1 MSKLN
6 QLLNIEVGTFKR
18 QGNQLILELNH
29 NQFRYDQLSELN
41 ELKQT
46 DSKFLQLVNVVE
58 QGQKVVLTYTL
69 PDKVRSLKELP
80 QENKAIRAAIAKE
93 IMAQKVVADS
103 QYHIAL
109 NPANLWYYPM
119 QHVWY
124 AYRANELMPYDDKHS
139 NLAKYKALILFCL
152 TGTPYERLLSNPQEA
167 LTKHPDDYLQQ
178 VAKAASLN
186 ELTEVVNGIEDFVSY
201 HEWQE
206 VETAQQKTKQ
216 RLWLSVAGVAIVA
229 VLAVGLVHK
238 SDERKYQSLANQNQA
253 QVTRLKYNNQIQ
265 TALNNHQWS
274 KAKKAMQKAGYS
286 KNSQVQTFL
295 KHKQYQQALN
305 VDPSQLNKVVNAA
318 YANKDSGNKDSG
330 QVAKWELPTK
340 ATSKQKD
347 QLALEKAIVNYDTNT
362 LNNQLSFTTNGDV
375 LLRMGQAFLAHN
387 DTQDAQTVQT
397 KLAGVNSPKAKYL
410 KALLSLNSAKN
421 GVNDAQKKLD
431 DANKIDGSK
440 DKDKDKKVDSA
451 KSDLKN
457 AQSDQ
462 SAAQKQVDQAK
473 HKVGD

>member
-1 MSKLN
+1 MSKAN

-18 QGNQLILELNH
+18 QGNKLILELNH

-41 ELKQT
+41 ELKQA
-46 DSKFLQLVNVVE
+46 DPNFLQLVNLVE
-58 QGQKVVLTYTL
+58 QDQKVVLTYTL
-69 PDKVRSLKELP
+69 PDKVKSLKELP
-80 QENKAIRAAIAKE
+80 HENKAIRSAIAKE
-93 IMAQKVVADS
+93 IMRQDVVTDS

-152 TGTPYERLLSNPQEA
+152 TGTPYERLLSNPKEA
-167 LTKHPDDYLQQ
+167 LAKHHDEYLQQ
-178 VAKAASLN
+178 AAKATSLA
-186 ELTEVVNGIEDFVSY
+186 ELKEVVNGVEDFVSY
-201 HEWQE
+201 HEWQV
-206 VETAQQKTKQ
+206 VEHDRQKNKQ
-216 RLWLSVAGVAIVA
+216 RFWLSVAGIAIVA
-229 VLAVGLVHK
+229 VVAIGLVHK
-238 SDERKYQSLANQNQA
+238 NDERKYQTLANQNQA
-253 QVTRLKYNNQIQ
+253 QVTRLKYSEKIQ
-265 TALNNHQWS
+265 TALNDQKWS
-274 KAKKAMQKAGYS
+274 EAQKAMQKAGYS
-286 KNSQVQTFL
+286 SSKQAQTFL
-295 KHKQYQQALN
+295 KHKQYQQALK
-305 VDPSQLNKVVNAA
+305 VDPSQLNKVVNTA
-318 YANKDSGNKDSG
+318 YANKDSS
-330 QVAKWELPTK
+330 QVADWQLPTK

-347 QLALEKAIVNYDTNT
+347 QLKLEKAIVNYDTNT
-362 LNNQLSFTTNGDV
+362 LNNQLSFTTNADV

-421 GVNDAQKKLD
+421 EVSDAQKKLD
-431 DANKIDGSK
+431 DANKIDGGK

-473 HKVGD
+473 QKVGD

>member
-18 QGNQLILELNH
+18 QGNKLILELNH

-41 ELKQT
+41 ELKQA
-46 DSKFLQLVNVVE
+46 DAKFLQLVNVVE
-58 QGQKVVLTYTL
+58 QDQKVVLTYTL

-93 IMAQKVVADS
+93 IMAQNVVNDS

-167 LTKHPDDYLQQ
+167 LAKHPDDYLQQ

-253 QVTRLKYNNQIQ
+253 QKEPEHDLKKLSAQE
-265 TALNNHQWS
+265 LNKSYQGL
-274 KAKKAMQKAGYS
+274 QQ
-286 KNSQVQTFL
+286 QVQQATNPQQKSEL
-295 KHKQYQQALN
+295 QNKLNDVHHEISNRTQKQ
-305 VDPSQLNKVVNAA
+305 
-318 YANKDSGNKDSG
+318 
-330 QVAKWELPTK
+330 
-340 ATSKQKD
+340 
-347 QLALEKAIVNYDTNT
+347 
-362 LNNQLSFTTNGDV
+362 
-375 LLRMGQAFLAHN
+375 
-387 DTQDAQTVQT
+387 
-397 KLAGVNSPKAKYL
+397 L
-410 KALLSLNSAKN
+410 KAFAEENPPIK
-421 GVNDAQKKLD
+421 QP
-431 DANKIDGSK
+431 
-440 DKDKDKKVDSA
+440 
-451 KSDLKN
+451 KSEL
-457 AQSDQ
+457 DQ
-462 SAAQKQVDQAK
+462 SLKR
-473 HKVGD
+473 

>member
-1 MSKLN
+1 M
-6 QLLNIEVGTFKR
+6 
-18 QGNQLILELNH
+18 
-29 NQFRYDQLSELN
+29 
-41 ELKQT
+41 
-46 DSKFLQLVNVVE
+46 
-58 QGQKVVLTYTL
+58 
-69 PDKVRSLKELP
+69 
-80 QENKAIRAAIAKE
+80 
-93 IMAQKVVADS
+93 
-103 QYHIAL
+103 
-109 NPANLWYYPM
+109 
-119 QHVWY
+119 
-124 AYRANELMPYDDKHS
+124 
-139 NLAKYKALILFCL
+139 
-152 TGTPYERLLSNPQEA
+152 
-167 LTKHPDDYLQQ
+167 
-178 VAKAASLN
+178 
-186 ELTEVVNGIEDFVSY
+186 SY

-206 VETAQQKTKQ
+206 VETTQQKTKQ
-216 RLWLSVAGVAIVA
+216 RLWLSMAGVAIVA

-305 VDPSQLNKVVNAA
+305 VDPSQLNKVVNTA
-318 YANKDSGNKDSG
+318 YAKKDSG
-330 QVAKWELPTK
+330 QVADWQLPTK

-347 QLALEKAIVNYDTNT
+347 QLKLEKAIVNYNTNT
-362 LNNQLSFTTNGDV
+362 LNNQLSFTTNADV

-410 KALLSLNSAKN
+410 KALLSLNSAKKE
-421 GVNDAQKKLD
+421 VSDAQKKLD
-431 DANKIDGSK
+431 DANKIDDSK

-451 KSDLKN
+451 KSDLTN
-457 AQSDQ
+457 AQNDQ
-462 SAAQKQVDQAK
+462 QAAQKKVDQAK

>member
-1 MSKLN
+1 MSKAN

-18 QGNQLILELNH
+18 QGNKLILELNH

-41 ELKQT
+41 ELKQA
-46 DSKFLQLVNVVE
+46 DSNFLQLVNVVE
-58 QGQKVVLTYTL
+58 RDQKVVLTYTL
-69 PDKVRSLKELP
+69 PDKVKSLKALP
-80 QENKAIRAAIAKE
+80 HENKAIRSAIAKE
-93 IMAQKVVADS
+93 IMSQDVVTDS

-124 AYRANELMPYDDKHS
+124 AYCANELMPYDDKHS

-152 TGTPYERLLSNPQEA
+152 TGTPYERLLSNPKEA
-167 LTKHPDDYLQQ
+167 LAKHPDEYLQQ
-178 VAKAASLN
+178 VAKATSLN
-186 ELTEVVNGIEDFVSY
+186 ELTEVVNGVEDFVSY
-201 HEWQE
+201 HEWQA
-206 VETAQQKTKQ
+206 VEQNQQKNKQ
-216 RLWLSVAGVAIVA
+216 RFWLSVAGIVIVA
-229 VLAVGLVHK
+229 VVTIGLVHK

-253 QVTRLKYNNQIQ
+253 QVTRLRYSGKIQ
-265 TALNNHQWS
+265 TALNDQKWS
-274 KAKKAMQKAGYS
+274 DAQKAMQKAGYS
-286 KNSQVQTFL
+286 SSKQAQTFL
-295 KHKQYQQALN
+295 KHKQYQQALK

-318 YANKDSGNKDSG
+318 YANQDSS
-330 QVAKWELPTK
+330 QVADWQLPTK

-347 QLALEKAIVNYDTNT
+347 QLKLEKAIVNYDINT
-362 LNNQLSFTTNGDV
+362 LNNQLSFTTNADV

-421 GVNDAQKKLD
+421 EVSDAQKKLD
-431 DANKIDGSK
+431 NANKIDGSK

-473 HKVGD
+473 QKVGD

>member
-1 MSKLN
+1 MSKAN

-18 QGNQLILELNH
+18 QGNKLILELNH

-41 ELKQT
+41 ELKQA
-46 DSKFLQLVNVVE
+46 DPNFLQLVNLVE
-58 QGQKVVLTYTL
+58 QDQKVVLTYTL
-69 PDKVRSLKELP
+69 PDKVKSLKELP
-80 QENKAIRAAIAKE
+80 HENKAIRSAIAKE
-93 IMAQKVVADS
+93 IMSQDVVTDS

-152 TGTPYERLLSNPQEA
+152 TGTPYERLLSNPKEA
-167 LTKHPDDYLQQ
+167 LAKHPDEYLQQ
-178 VAKAASLN
+178 VAKATSLN
-186 ELTEVVNGIEDFVSY
+186 ELTEVVNGVEDFVSY
-201 HEWQE
+201 HEWQA
-206 VETAQQKTKQ
+206 VEQNQQKNKQ
-216 RLWLSVAGVAIVA
+216 RFWLSVAGIAIVA
-229 VLAVGLVHK
+229 VVAIGLVHK
-238 SDERKYQSLANQNQA
+238 NDERKYQSLANQNQA
-253 QVTRLKYNNQIQ
+253 QVTRLKYSGKIQ
-265 TALNNHQWS
+265 TALNDQKWS
-274 KAKKAMQKAGYS
+274 EAQKAMKKAGYS
-286 KNSQVQTFL
+286 SSKQAQTFL

-305 VDPSQLNKVVNAA
+305 NDPNQLSKVVNAA
-318 YANKDSGNKDSG
+318 YANKDSE
-330 QVAKWELPTK
+330 QVAKWELPSS

-347 QLALEKAIVNYDTNT
+347 QLSLEKAIVNYDTNT
-362 LNNQLSFTTNGDV
+362 LNNQLSFTTNADV

-397 KLAGVNSPKAKYL
+397 KLAGINSPKAKYL

-421 GVNDAQKKLD
+421 EVSDAQKKLD
-431 DANKIDGSK
+431 DANKIDGGK

-473 HKVGD
+473 QKVGD

>member
-18 QGNQLILELNH
+18 QGNKLILELNH

-41 ELKQT
+41 ELKQA
-46 DSKFLQLVNVVE
+46 DAKFLQLVNVVE
-58 QGQKVVLTYTL
+58 QDQKVVLTYTL
-69 PDKVRSLKELP
+69 PDKVRSLKDLP
-80 QENKAIRAAIAKE
+80 HENKAIRSAIAKE
-93 IMAQKVVADS
+93 IMAQHVVNDS

-152 TGTPYERLLSNPQEA
+152 TGTPYERLLSNPKEA
-167 LTKHPDDYLQQ
+167 LAKHPDEYLQQ
-178 VAKAASLN
+178 VAKAASLA
-186 ELTEVVNGIEDFVSY
+186 ELKEVVNGIEDFVSY
-201 HEWQE
+201 HEWQI
-206 VETAQQKTKQ
+206 VEQNQQKNKQ
-216 RLWLSVAGVAIVA
+216 RFWLSVAGIAIVA
-229 VLAVGLVHK
+229 VVAVGLVHK

-253 QVTRLKYNNQIQ
+253 QVTQLKYSGQIQ
-265 TALNNHQWS
+265 AALTNQNWS
-274 KAKKAMQKAGYS
+274 KAAKVMKRAGYS
-286 KNSQVQTFL
+286 STKQARTFL
-295 KHKQYQQALN
+295 QHKQYQQALN
-305 VDPSQLNKVVNAA
+305 AEPSQLNQVVNTA
-318 YANKDSGNKDSG
+318 YANHVSS
-330 QVAKWELPTK
+330 QVANWQLPTK

-347 QLALEKAIVNYDTNT
+347 QLKLEKAIVNYDTNT
-362 LNNQLSFTTNGDV
+362 LNNQLSFTTNADV
-375 LLRMGQAFLAHN
+375 LLRMGQAFLDHN

-397 KLAGVNSPKAKYL
+397 KLTGVNSPKAKYL

-421 GVNDAQKKLD
+421 EVSDAQKKLD
-431 DANKIDGSK
+431 DANKIDGDQ

-462 SAAQKQVDQAK
+462 SAAQRKVDQAK

>member
-1 MSKLN
+1 MSKAN

-18 QGNQLILELNH
+18 QGNKLILELNH

-41 ELKQT
+41 ELKQA
-46 DSKFLQLVNVVE
+46 DSNFLQLVNVVE
-58 QGQKVVLTYTL
+58 QDQKVVLTYTL

-80 QENKAIRAAIAKE
+80 HENKAIRSAIAKE
-93 IMAQKVVADS
+93 IMRQDVVTDS

-152 TGTPYERLLSNPQEA
+152 TGTPYERLLSNPKEA
-167 LTKHPDDYLQQ
+167 LAKHPDEYLQQ
-178 VAKAASLN
+178 VAKATSLN
-186 ELTEVVNGIEDFVSY
+186 ELKEVVNGVEDFVSY
-201 HEWQE
+201 HEWQA
-206 VETAQQKTKQ
+206 VEQNQQKNKQ
-216 RLWLSVAGVAIVA
+216 RLWLSVAGIAIVA
-229 VLAVGLVHK
+229 VVAIGLVHK
-238 SDERKYQSLANQNQA
+238 NDERKYQSLANQNQA
-253 QVTRLKYNNQIQ
+253 QVTQLKYSGKIQ
-265 TALNNHQWS
+265 TALNDKKWS
-274 KAKKAMQKAGYS
+274 EAQKAMKKAGYS
-286 KNSQVQTFL
+286 SSKQAQTFL

-305 VDPSQLNKVVNAA
+305 NDPNQLSKVVNTA
-318 YANKDSGNKDSG
+318 YANKDSE
-330 QVAKWELPTK
+330 QVAKWELPSS
-340 ATSKQKD
+340 ATGKQKD
-347 QLALEKAIVNYDTNT
+347 QLSLEKAIVNYDTNT
-362 LNNQLSFTTNGDV
+362 LNNQLSFATNGDV
-375 LLRMGQAFLAHN
+375 LLRIGQAFVAHN
-387 DTQDAQTVQT
+387 DTQDAQTAQT

-421 GVNDAQKKLD
+421 EVSDAQKKLD

-473 HKVGD
+473 QKVGD

>member
-1 MSKLN
+1 MSKSN

-18 QGNQLILELNH
+18 QGNKLILELNH

-41 ELKQT
+41 ELKQA
-46 DSKFLQLVNVVE
+46 DANFLQLVNVVE
-58 QGQKVVLTYTL
+58 QDQKVVLTYTL

-80 QENKAIRAAIAKE
+80 HENKAIRAAIAKE

-152 TGTPYERLLSNPQEA
+152 TGTPYERLLSNPNEA
-167 LTKHPDDYLQQ
+167 LAKHPDDYLQQ
-178 VAKAASLN
+178 VAKATSLN
-186 ELTEVVNGIEDFVSY
+186 ELTEVVNSIEDFVSY

-253 QVTRLKYNNQIQ
+253 QVTRLKYSGQIQ
-265 TALNNHQWS
+265 TALNDHKWS
-274 KAKKAMQKAGYS
+274 EAQKDMQRAGYPAT
-286 KNSQVQTFL
+286 KQVNVFL
-295 KHKQYQQALN
+295 KHGQYQQALK
-305 VDPSQLNKVVNAA
+305 VDPSQLNKVVNTA
-318 YANKDSGNKDSG
+318 YANKDSG
-330 QVAKWELPTK
+330 QVAKWELPT
-340 ATSKQKD
+340 
-347 QLALEKAIVNYDTNT
+347 
-362 LNNQLSFTTNGDV
+362 G
-375 LLRMGQAFLAHN
+375 
-387 DTQDAQTVQT
+387 
-397 KLAGVNSPKAKYL
+397 AG
-410 KALLSLNSAKN
+410 
-421 GVNDAQKKLD
+421 
-431 DANKIDGSK
+431 
-440 DKDKDKKVDSA
+440 
-451 KSDLKN
+451 KS
-457 AQSDQ
+457 
-462 SAAQKQVDQAK
+462 
-473 HKVGD
+473 HR

>member
-1 MSKLN
+1 MSKAN

-18 QGNQLILELNH
+18 QGNKLILELNH

-41 ELKQT
+41 ELKQA
-46 DSKFLQLVNVVE
+46 DPNFLQLVNLVE
-58 QGQKVVLTYTL
+58 QDQKVVLTYTL
-69 PDKVRSLKELP
+69 PDKVKSLKELP
-80 QENKAIRAAIAKE
+80 HENKAIRSAIAKE
-93 IMAQKVVADS
+93 IMSQDVVTDS

-152 TGTPYERLLSNPQEA
+152 TGTPYERLLSNPKEA
-167 LTKHPDDYLQQ
+167 LAKHPDEYLQQ
-178 VAKAASLN
+178 VAKATSLN
-186 ELTEVVNGIEDFVSY
+186 ELTEVVNGVEDFVSY
-201 HEWQE
+201 HEWQA
-206 VETAQQKTKQ
+206 VEQNQQKNKQ
-216 RLWLSVAGVAIVA
+216 RFWLSVAGIAIVA
-229 VLAVGLVHK
+229 VVAIGLVHK
-238 SDERKYQSLANQNQA
+238 NDERKYQSLANQNQA
-253 QVTRLKYNNQIQ
+253 QVTRLKYSGKIQ
-265 TALNNHQWS
+265 TALNDQKWS
-274 KAKKAMQKAGYS
+274 EAQKAMKKAGYS
-286 KNSQVQTFL
+286 SSKQAQTFL

-305 VDPSQLNKVVNAA
+305 NDPNQLSKVVNAA
-318 YANKDSGNKDSG
+318 YANKDSS
-330 QVAKWELPTK
+330 QVANWQLPTK

-347 QLALEKAIVNYDTNT
+347 QLSLEKAIVNYDTNT
-362 LNNQLSFTTNGDV
+362 LNNQLSFTTNADV
-375 LLRMGQAFLAHN
+375 LLRMGQSFLAHN

-410 KALLSLNSAKN
+410 KALLSLNSTKN
-421 GVNDAQKKLD
+421 EVSDAQKKLD

-440 DKDKDKKVDSA
+440 DKDKGKKVDSA

-473 HKVGD
+473 QKVGD

>member
-1 MSKLN
+1 MSKPN

-41 ELKQT
+41 ELKEA
-46 DSKFLQLVNVVE
+46 DANFLQLVNVVE

-80 QENKAIRAAIAKE
+80 HENKAIRSAIAKE
-93 IMAQKVVADS
+93 IMAQNVVNDS
-103 QYHIAL
+103 QYHVAL

-167 LTKHPDDYLQQ
+167 LAKHPDDYLQQ
-178 VAKAASLN
+178 VAKATSLN
-186 ELTEVVNGIEDFVSY
+186 ELREVVNGIEDFVSY
-201 HEWQE
+201 HEWQA

-238 SDERKYQSLANQNQA
+238 SDERQYQSLANQNQA
-253 QVTRLKYNNQIQ
+253 QVTRLKYSGQIQ
-265 TALNNHQWS
+265 TALNDQKWS
-274 KAKKAMQKAGYS
+274 EAQKDMKRAGYPLT
-286 KNSQVQTFL
+286 KQVSVFL
-295 KHKQYQQALN
+295 KHRQYQQALN

-318 YANKDSGNKDSG
+318 YANKDSGQIANW
-330 QVAKWELPTK
+330 QLPTK
-340 ATSKQKD
+340 ATSTQKD
-347 QLALEKAIVNYDTNT
+347 QLKLEKAIVNYDTNT
-362 LNNQLSFTTNGDV
+362 LNNQLSFTTNADV
-375 LLRMGQAFLAHN
+375 LLRMGQAYLDHN
-387 DTQDAQTVQT
+387 DTQDAQTAQT
-397 KLAGVNSPKAKYL
+397 KLAGVNTAKAKYL
-410 KALLSLNSAKN
+410 KALLRLNSAK
-421 GVNDAQKKLD
+421 GDVRAAQKALD
-431 DANKIDGSK
+431 EANKINGK
-440 DKDKDKKVDSA
+440 KNKAKAKKVAAA
-451 KSDLKN
+451 KADLKS
-457 AQSDQ
+457 AQADQ
-462 SAAQKQVDQAK
+462 KAAQRQADQIKAK
-473 HKVGD
+473 AGD

>member
-1 MSKLN
+1 MSKPN

-18 QGNQLILELNH
+18 QGNKLILELNH
-29 NQFRYDQLSELN
+29 SQFRYDQLSELN

-46 DSKFLQLVNVVE
+46 DSNFLQLVNVVE
-58 QGQKVVLTYTL
+58 QDQKVVLTYTL
-69 PDKVRSLKELP
+69 PDKVKSLKELP
-80 QENKAIRAAIAKE
+80 YENKAIRSAIAKE
-93 IMAQKVVADS
+93 IMAQNVVADS

-119 QHVWY
+119 KHVWY

-152 TGTPYERLLSNPQEA
+152 TGTPYERLLSNPQDA
-167 LTKHPDDYLQQ
+167 LAKHPDEYLQQ
-178 VAKAASLN
+178 VAKAASLT
-186 ELTEVVNGIEDFVSY
+186 ELKEVVNGIEDFVSY
-201 HEWQE
+201 HEWQV
-206 VETAQQKTKQ
+206 VEQNQQKNKQ
-216 RLWLSVAGVAIVA
+216 RFWLSVAGIALVAVVAI
-229 VLAVGLVHK
+229 GLVHK
-238 SDERKYQSLANQNQA
+238 NDERKYQSLANQNQA
-253 QVTRLKYNNQIQ
+253 QVTRLKYSGKIQ
-265 TALNNHQWS
+265 AALDDQKWS
-274 KAKKAMQKAGYS
+274 EAQKAMQKAGYS
-286 KNSQVQTFL
+286 SSKQAQTFL
-295 KHKQYQQALN
+295 EHKQYQQALK

-318 YANKDSGNKDSG
+318 YANKDSG
-330 QVAKWELPTK
+330 QVANWQLPTK

-347 QLALEKAIVNYDTNT
+347 QLKLEKAIVNYDTNT
-362 LNNQLSFTTNGDV
+362 LNNQLSFTTNADV
-375 LLRMGQAFLAHN
+375 LLRMGQAFLDHN

-421 GVNDAQKKLD
+421 EVSDAQKKLD
-431 DANKIDGSK
+431 DANKIDGDQ

-462 SAAQKQVDQAK
+462 SAAQRKVDQAK

>member
-1 MSKLN
+1 MSKPN

-41 ELKQT
+41 ELKEA
-46 DSKFLQLVNVVE
+46 DANFLQLVNVVE

-80 QENKAIRAAIAKE
+80 HENKAIRSAIAKE
-93 IMAQKVVADS
+93 IMAQNVVNDS
-103 QYHIAL
+103 QYHVAL

-167 LTKHPDDYLQQ
+167 LAKHPDDYLQQ
-178 VAKAASLN
+178 VAKATSLN
-186 ELTEVVNGIEDFVSY
+186 ELREVVNGIEDFVSY
-201 HEWQE
+201 HEWQA

-238 SDERKYQSLANQNQA
+238 SDERQYQSLANQNQA
-253 QVTRLKYNNQIQ
+253 QVTRLKYSGQIQ
-265 TALNNHQWS
+265 TALNDHQWS
-274 KAKKAMQKAGYS
+274 EAQKDMQRAGYPLT
-286 KNSQVQTFL
+286 KQVSVFL
-295 KHKQYQQALN
+295 KHRQYQQALN

-318 YANKDSGNKDSG
+318 YANKDSGQIANW
-330 QVAKWELPTK
+330 QLPTK
-340 ATSKQKD
+340 ATSTQKD
-347 QLALEKAIVNYDTNT
+347 QLKLEKAIVNYDTNT
-362 LNNQLSFTTNGDV
+362 LNNQLSFTTNADV
-375 LLRMGQAFLAHN
+375 LLRMGQAYLDHN
-387 DTQDAQTVQT
+387 DTQDAQTAQT
-397 KLAGVNSPKAKYL
+397 KLAGVNTAKAKYL
-410 KALLSLNSAKN
+410 KALLRLNSAK
-421 GVNDAQKKLD
+421 GDVRAAQKALD
-431 DANKIDGSK
+431 EANKINGK
-440 DKDKDKKVDSA
+440 KNKAKAKKVAAA
-451 KSDLKN
+451 KADLKS
-457 AQSDQ
+457 AQADQ
-462 SAAQKQVDQAK
+462 KAAQRQADQIKAK
-473 HKVGD
+473 AGD

>member
-1 MSKLN
+1 MSKAN

-18 QGNQLILELNH
+18 QGNKLILELNH

-41 ELKQT
+41 ELKQA
-46 DSKFLQLVNVVE
+46 DPNFLQLVNVVE
-58 QGQKVVLTYTL
+58 QDQKVVLTYTL
-69 PDKVRSLKELP
+69 PDKVKSLKELP
-80 QENKAIRAAIAKE
+80 HENKAIRSAIAKE
-93 IMAQKVVADS
+93 IMSQDVVTDS

-152 TGTPYERLLSNPQEA
+152 TGTPYERLLSNPKEA
-167 LTKHPDDYLQQ
+167 LAKHPDEYLQQ
-178 VAKAASLN
+178 VAKATSLN
-186 ELTEVVNGIEDFVSY
+186 ELTEVVNGVEDFVSY
-201 HEWQE
+201 HEWQA
-206 VETAQQKTKQ
+206 VEQNQQKNKQ
-216 RLWLSVAGVAIVA
+216 RFWLSVAGIVIVA
-229 VLAVGLVHK
+229 VVAIGLVHK
-238 SDERKYQSLANQNQA
+238 NDERKYQTLANQNQA
-253 QVTRLKYNNQIQ
+253 QVTRLKYSGKIQ
-265 TALNNHQWS
+265 TALNDQKWS
-274 KAKKAMQKAGYS
+274 EAQKAMQKAGYS
-286 KNSQVQTFL
+286 SSKQAQTFL
-295 KHKQYQQALN
+295 KHKQYQQALK
-305 VDPSQLNKVVNAA
+305 VDPSQLNNVVNAA
-318 YANKDSGNKDSG
+318 YANQDSS
-330 QVAKWELPTK
+330 QVADWQLPTK
-340 ATSKQKD
+340 ATSRQKD
-347 QLALEKAIVNYDTNT
+347 QLKLEKAIVNYDTNT
-362 LNNQLSFTTNGDV
+362 LNNQLSFTTNADV

-421 GVNDAQKKLD
+421 EVSDAQKKLD
-431 DANKIDGSK
+431 NANKIDGSK
-440 DKDKDKKVDSA
+440 DKDKDKKVNSA

-473 HKVGD
+473 

>member
-1 MSKLN
+1 MSKPN

-41 ELKQT
+41 ELKEA
-46 DSKFLQLVNVVE
+46 DANFLQLVNVVE

-80 QENKAIRAAIAKE
+80 HENKAIRSAIAKE
-93 IMAQKVVADS
+93 IMVQNVVNDS
-103 QYHIAL
+103 QYHVTL

-167 LTKHPDDYLQQ
+167 LAKHPDDYLQQ
-178 VAKAASLN
+178 VAKATSLN
-186 ELTEVVNGIEDFVSY
+186 ELREVVNGIEDFVSY
-201 HEWQE
+201 HEWQA

-238 SDERKYQSLANQNQA
+238 SDERQYQSLANQNQA
-253 QVTRLKYNNQIQ
+253 QVTRLKYSGQIQ
-265 TALNNHQWS
+265 TALNDQKWS
-274 KAKKAMQKAGYS
+274 EAQKDMKRAGYPLT
-286 KNSQVQTFL
+286 KQVSVFL
-295 KHKQYQQALN
+295 KHRQYQQALN

-318 YANKDSGNKDSG
+318 YANKDSGQIANW
-330 QVAKWELPTK
+330 QLPTK
-340 ATSKQKD
+340 ATSTQKD
-347 QLALEKAIVNYDTNT
+347 QLKLEKAIVNYDTNT
-362 LNNQLSFTTNGDV
+362 LNNQLSFTTNADV
-375 LLRMGQAFLAHN
+375 LLRMGQAYLDHN
-387 DTQDAQTVQT
+387 DTQDAQTAQT
-397 KLAGVNSPKAKYL
+397 KLAGVNTAKAKYL
-410 KALLSLNSAKN
+410 KALLRLNSAK
-421 GVNDAQKKLD
+421 GDVRAAQKALD
-431 DANKIDGSK
+431 EANKINGK
-440 DKDKDKKVDSA
+440 KNKAKAKKVAAA
-451 KSDLKN
+451 KADLKS
-457 AQSDQ
+457 AQADQ
-462 SAAQKQVDQAK
+462 KAAQRQADQIKAK
-473 HKVGD
+473 AGD

>member
-1 MSKLN
+1 MSKPN

-18 QGNQLILELNH
+18 QGNKLILELNH
-29 NQFRYDQLSELN
+29 SQFRYDQLSELN

-46 DSKFLQLVNVVE
+46 DSNFLQLVNVVE
-58 QGQKVVLTYTL
+58 QDQKVVLTYTL
-69 PDKVRSLKELP
+69 PDKVKSLKELP
-80 QENKAIRAAIAKE
+80 YENKAIRSAIAKE
-93 IMAQKVVADS
+93 IMAQNVVADS

-119 QHVWY
+119 KHVWH

-152 TGTPYERLLSNPQEA
+152 TGTPYERLLSNPQDA
-167 LTKHPDDYLQQ
+167 LAKHPDEYLQQ
-178 VAKAASLN
+178 VAKAASLT
-186 ELTEVVNGIEDFVSY
+186 ELKEVVNGIEDFVSY
-201 HEWQE
+201 HEWQV
-206 VETAQQKTKQ
+206 VEQNQQKNKQ
-216 RLWLSVAGVAIVA
+216 RFWLSVAGIALVAVVAI
-229 VLAVGLVHK
+229 GLVHK
-238 SDERKYQSLANQNQA
+238 NDERKYQSLANQNQA
-253 QVTRLKYNNQIQ
+253 QVTRLKYSGKIQ
-265 TALNNHQWS
+265 AALDDQKWS
-274 KAKKAMQKAGYS
+274 EAQKAMQKAGYS
-286 KNSQVQTFL
+286 SSKQAQTFL
-295 KHKQYQQALN
+295 EHKQYQQALK

-318 YANKDSGNKDSG
+318 YANKDSG
-330 QVAKWELPTK
+330 QVANWQLPTK

-347 QLALEKAIVNYDTNT
+347 QLKLEKAIVNYDTNT
-362 LNNQLSFTTNGDV
+362 LNNQLSFTTNADV
-375 LLRMGQAFLAHN
+375 LLRMGQAFLDHN

-421 GVNDAQKKLD
+421 EVSDAQKKLD
-431 DANKIDGSK
+431 DANKIDGDQ

-462 SAAQKQVDQAK
+462 SAAQRKVDQAK

>member
-18 QGNQLILELNH
+18 QGNKLILELNH

-41 ELKQT
+41 ELKQV
-46 DSKFLQLVNVVE
+46 DAKFLQLVNVVE
-58 QGQKVVLTYTL
+58 QDQKVVLTYTL
-69 PDKVRSLKELP
+69 PDKVRSLKDLP
-80 QENKAIRAAIAKE
+80 HENKAIRSAIAKE
-93 IMAQKVVADS
+93 IMAQHVVNDS

-152 TGTPYERLLSNPQEA
+152 TGTPYERLLSNPKEA
-167 LTKHPDDYLQQ
+167 LAKHPDDYLQQ
-178 VAKAASLN
+178 VAEATSLN

-206 VETAQQKTKQ
+206 VETAQQKAKQ

-274 KAKKAMQKAGYS
+274 KAKKTMQKAGYS

-305 VDPSQLNKVVNAA
+305 VDPSQLNKVVNTA
-318 YANKDSGNKDSG
+318 YAKKDSG
-330 QVAKWELPTK
+330 QVADWQLPTK

-347 QLALEKAIVNYDTNT
+347 QLKLEKAIVNYNTNT
-362 LNNQLSFTTNGDV
+362 LNNQLSFTTNDDV
-375 LLRMGQAFLAHN
+375 LLRIGQAFLAHN

-410 KALLSLNSAKN
+410 KALLSLNSAKKE
-421 GVNDAQKKLD
+421 VSDAQKKLD

>member
-1 MSKLN
+1 MSKAN
-6 QLLNIEVGTFKR
+6 QLLNIEIGTFKR
-18 QGNQLILELNH
+18 QGKKLILELNH
-29 NQFRYDQLSELN
+29 NQFRYDQLTELN
-41 ELKQT
+41 ELKQA
-46 DSKFLQLVNVVE
+46 DSNFLQLVNVVE
-58 QGQKVVLTYTL
+58 QDQKVVLTYTL

-80 QENKAIRAAIAKE
+80 HENKAIRSAIAKE
-93 IMAQKVVADS
+93 IMSQDVVTDS

-152 TGTPYERLLSNPQEA
+152 TGTPYERLLSNPKEA
-167 LTKHPDDYLQQ
+167 LAKHPDEYLQQ
-178 VAKAASLN
+178 VAKATSLA
-186 ELTEVVNGIEDFVSY
+186 ELKEVVNSVEDFVSY
-201 HEWQE
+201 HEWQV
-206 VETAQQKTKQ
+206 VEHDRQKNKQ
-216 RLWLSVAGVAIVA
+216 RLWLSVAGIAIVA
-229 VLAVGLVHK
+229 VVAIGLVHK
-238 SDERKYQSLANQNQA
+238 NDERKYQSLANQNQA
-253 QVTRLKYNNQIQ
+253 QVTRLRYSGKIQ
-265 TALNNHQWS
+265 TALNDKKWS
-274 KAKKAMQKAGYS
+274 EAQEAMKKAGYS
-286 KNSQVQTFL
+286 SSKQAQTFL
-295 KHKQYQQALN
+295 KHKQYQQALK
-305 VDPSQLNKVVNAA
+305 VDPSQLNKIVNTA
-318 YANKDSGNKDSG
+318 YVNKDSS
-330 QVAKWELPTK
+330 QVADWQLPTK

-347 QLALEKAIVNYDTNT
+347 QLKLEKAIVNYDTNT
-362 LNNQLSFTTNGDV
+362 LNNQLSFTTNADV

-421 GVNDAQKKLD
+421 EVSDAQKKLD

-473 HKVGD
+473 QKVGD

>member
-18 QGNQLILELNH
+18 QGNKLILELNH

-41 ELKQT
+41 ELKQA

-58 QGQKVVLTYTL
+58 QDQKVVLTYAL
-69 PDKVRSLKELP
+69 PDKVRSLKNLP
-80 QENKAIRAAIAKE
+80 HENKAIRAAIAKE
-93 IMAQKVVADS
+93 IMAQNVVNDS

-167 LTKHPDDYLQQ
+167 LAKHPDDYLQQ

-201 HEWQE
+201 HEWQA

-216 RLWLSVAGVAIVA
+216 RLWLSVAGVA

-253 QVTRLKYNNQIQ
+253 QVTRLKYSGQIQ
-265 TALNNHQWS
+265 TALNDHKWS
-274 KAKKAMQKAGYS
+274 EAQKDMQRAGYPAT
-286 KNSQVQTFL
+286 KQVNVFL
-295 KHKQYQQALN
+295 KHGQYQQALK
-305 VDPSQLNKVVNAA
+305 VDPSQLNKVVNTA
-318 YANKDSGNKDSG
+318 YANKDSG

-347 QLALEKAIVNYDTNT
+347 QLKLEKAIVNYDTNT
-362 LNNQLSFTTNGDV
+362 LNNQLSFTTNADV

-410 KALLSLNSAKN
+410 KALLSLNSAKKE
-421 GVNDAQKKLD
+421 VSDAQKKLD
-431 DANKIDGSK
+431 DANKIDDSK

-457 AQSDQ
+457 AQNDQ
-462 SAAQKQVDQAK
+462 QAAQKKVDQAK

>member
-1 MSKLN
+1 MSKSN

-18 QGNQLILELNH
+18 QGNKLILELNH

-58 QGQKVVLTYTL
+58 QDQKVVLTYTL

-80 QENKAIRAAIAKE
+80 HENKAIRSAIAKE
-93 IMAQKVVADS
+93 IMTQKVVNDS
-103 QYHIAL
+103 QYHVAL

-167 LTKHPDDYLQQ
+167 LAKHPDDYLQQ
-178 VAKAASLN
+178 VAKATSLN

-201 HEWQE
+201 HEWQA

-238 SDERKYQSLANQNQA
+238 SDERQYQSLANQNQA
-253 QVTRLKYNNQIQ
+253 QVTRLKYSGQIQ
-265 TALNNHQWS
+265 TALNDQKWS
-274 KAKKAMQKAGYS
+274 EAQKDMKRAGYPS
-286 KNSQVQTFL
+286 TKQVSVFL
-295 KHKQYQQALN
+295 KHRQYQQALN

-318 YANKDSGNKDSG
+318 YANQDSS
-330 QVAKWELPTK
+330 QVADWELPTN

-347 QLALEKAIVNYDTNT
+347 QLKLEKAIVNYDTNT
-362 LNNQLSFTTNGDV
+362 LNNQLSFTTNSDE

-387 DTQDAQTVQT
+387 DMQDAETVQT
-397 KLAGVNSPKAKYL
+397 KLAGVNTAKAKYL
-410 KALLSLNSAKN
+410 KALLSLNSAN
-421 GVNDAQKKLD
+421 SAVNDAQKKLD

-462 SAAQKQVDQAK
+462 KAAQKKVDQTKAK
-473 HKVGD
+473 AGD

>member
-1 MSKLN
+1 MSKAN

-18 QGNQLILELNH
+18 QGNKLTLELNH

-41 ELKQT
+41 ELKQA
-46 DSKFLQLVNVVE
+46 DSNFLQLVNVVE
-58 QGQKVVLTYTL
+58 QDQKVVLTYTL
-69 PDKVRSLKELP
+69 PDKVKSLKELP
-80 QENKAIRAAIAKE
+80 HENKAIRSAIAKE
-93 IMAQKVVADS
+93 IMSQDVVTDS

-152 TGTPYERLLSNPQEA
+152 TGTPYERLLSNPKEA
-167 LTKHPDDYLQQ
+167 LAKHPDEYLQQ
-178 VAKAASLN
+178 VAKATSLS
-186 ELTEVVNGIEDFVSY
+186 ELKEVVNGVEDFVSY
-201 HEWQE
+201 HEWQA
-206 VETAQQKTKQ
+206 VEQSQQKNKQ
-216 RLWLSVAGVAIVA
+216 RFWLSVTGIAIVA
-229 VLAVGLVHK
+229 VVAIGLVHK
-238 SDERKYQSLANQNQA
+238 NDERRYQSLANQNQA
-253 QVTRLKYNNQIQ
+253 QITRLKYSGKIQ
-265 TALNNHQWS
+265 TALNDKKWS
-274 KAKKAMQKAGYS
+274 EAQKAMKKAGYS
-286 KNSQVQTFL
+286 SSKQAQTFL

-305 VDPSQLNKVVNAA
+305 NDPNQLSKVVNTA
-318 YANKDSGNKDSG
+318 YANKDSE
-330 QVAKWELPTK
+330 QVGKWELPSS
-340 ATSKQKD
+340 ATGKQKD
-347 QLALEKAIVNYDTNT
+347 QLSLEKAIVNYDTNT
-362 LNNQLSFTTNGDV
+362 LNNQLSFTTNADV

-410 KALLSLNSAKN
+410 KALLSLNSTKN
-421 GVNDAQKKLD
+421 EVSDAQKKLD

-473 HKVGD
+473 QKVGD

>member
-18 QGNQLILELNH
+18 QGNKLILELNH

-41 ELKQT
+41 ELKQA

-58 QGQKVVLTYTL
+58 QDQKVVLTYTL

-167 LTKHPDDYLQQ
+167 LAKHPDGYLQQ

-186 ELTEVVNGIEDFVSY
+186 ELAEVVNGIEDFVSY

-206 VETAQQKTKQ
+206 VETAQ
-216 RLWLSVAGVAIVA
+216 
-229 VLAVGLVHK
+229 
-238 SDERKYQSLANQNQA
+238 
-253 QVTRLKYNNQIQ
+253 
-265 TALNNHQWS
+265 
-274 KAKKAMQKAGYS
+274 
-286 KNSQVQTFL
+286 
-295 KHKQYQQALN
+295 
-305 VDPSQLNKVVNAA
+305 
-318 YANKDSGNKDSG
+318 
-330 QVAKWELPTK
+330 
-340 ATSKQKD
+340 
-347 QLALEKAIVNYDTNT
+347 
-362 LNNQLSFTTNGDV
+362 
-375 LLRMGQAFLAHN
+375 
-387 DTQDAQTVQT
+387 
-397 KLAGVNSPKAKYL
+397 
-410 KALLSLNSAKN
+410 
-421 GVNDAQKKLD
+421 
-431 DANKIDGSK
+431 
-440 DKDKDKKVDSA
+440 
-451 KSDLKN
+451 
-457 AQSDQ
+457 
-462 SAAQKQVDQAK
+462 
-473 HKVGD
+473 

>member
-1 MSKLN
+1 MSKDLE
-6 QLLNIEVGTFKR
+6 LLNIEVGTFKR
-18 QGNQLILELNH
+18 IKDKLTLELDRS
-29 NQFRYDQLSELN
+29 QFRYDNISELN
-41 ELKQT
+41 ELKKET
-46 DSKFLQLVNVVE
+46 PNFLRLLNIVE
-58 QGQKVVLTYTL
+58 QDERVVLTYAL
-69 PDKVRSLKELP
+69 PDRVKSLKSLP
-80 QENKAIRAAIAKE
+80 HENKAIRSAIAKE
-93 IMAQKVVADS
+93 IMAQKVVNDS

-152 TGTPYERLLSNPQEA
+152 TGTPYERLLSNPKEA
-167 LTKHPDDYLQQ
+167 LAKHPDDYLQQ
-178 VAKAASLN
+178 VAKATSLN

-201 HEWQE
+201 HEWQA

-253 QVTRLKYNNQIQ
+253 QVTRLKYSGQIQ
-265 TALNNHQWS
+265 TALNDHKWS
-274 KAKKAMQKAGYS
+274 EAQKDMQRAGYPAT
-286 KNSQVQTFL
+286 KQVNVFL
-295 KHKQYQQALN
+295 KHGQYQQALK
-305 VDPSQLNKVVNAA
+305 VDPSQLNKVVNTA
-318 YANKDSGNKDSG
+318 YANKDSG
-330 QVAKWELPTK
+330 QVAKLELPTK

-347 QLALEKAIVNYDTNT
+347 QLKLEKAIVNYDTNT
-362 LNNQLSFTTNGDV
+362 LNNRLSFTTNADV
-375 LLRMGQAFLAHN
+375 LLRMGQAFIAHN

-421 GVNDAQKKLD
+421 EVSDAQKKLD

-457 AQSDQ
+457 AQNDQ

-473 HKVGD
+473 RKVGD

>member
-18 QGNQLILELNH
+18 QGNKLILELNH

-41 ELKQT
+41 ELKQA
-46 DSKFLQLVNVVE
+46 DAKFLQLVNVVE
-58 QGQKVVLTYTL
+58 QDQKVVLTYTL

-93 IMAQKVVADS
+93 IMAQNVVADS

-167 LTKHPDDYLQQ
+167 LAKHPDDYLQQ
-178 VAKAASLN
+178 VAKATSLN

-274 KAKKAMQKAGYS
+274 KAKKTMQKAGYS

-318 YANKDSGNKDSG
+318 YAKKDSG
-330 QVAKWELPTK
+330 QVADWQLPTK
-340 ATSKQKD
+340 ATC
-347 QLALEKAIVNYDTNT
+347 
-362 LNNQLSFTTNGDV
+362 TTNADV
-375 LLRMGQAFLAHN
+375 LLRIGQAFLGHN

-410 KALLSLNSAKN
+410 KALLSLNSAKKE
-421 GVNDAQKKLD
+421 VSDAQKKLD
-431 DANKIDGSK
+431 DANKIDDSK

-457 AQSDQ
+457 AQNDQ
-462 SAAQKQVDQAK
+462 QAAQKKVDQAK

>member
-1 MSKLN
+1 MSKAN

-18 QGNQLILELNH
+18 QGNKLILELNH

-41 ELKQT
+41 ELKQA
-46 DSKFLQLVNVVE
+46 DPKFLQLVNVVE
-58 QGQKVVLTYTL
+58 QDQKVVLTYTL
-69 PDKVRSLKELP
+69 PDKVRSLKDLP
-80 QENKAIRAAIAKE
+80 RENKAIRSAIAKE
-93 IMAQKVVADS
+93 IMSQDVVTDS

-139 NLAKYKALILFCL
+139 NLAKSKALILFCL
-152 TGTPYERLLSNPQEA
+152 TGTPYERLLSKPQEA
-167 LTKHPDDYLQQ
+167 LAKHPDEYLQQ
-178 VAKAASLN
+178 VAKAASLA
-186 ELTEVVNGIEDFVSY
+186 ELKEVVNGIEDFVSY
-201 HEWQE
+201 HEWQV
-206 VETAQQKTKQ
+206 VEQNQQKNKQ
-216 RLWLSVAGVAIVA
+216 RFWLSVAGIAIVA
-229 VLAVGLVHK
+229 VVAVGLVHK

-253 QVTRLKYNNQIQ
+253 QVTRLRYSGKIQ
-265 TALNNHQWS
+265 TALNDKKWS
-274 KAKKAMQKAGYS
+274 EAQKAMKKAGYS
-286 KNSQVQTFL
+286 SSKQAQTFL
-295 KHKQYQQALN
+295 RHKQYQQALK

-318 YANKDSGNKDSG
+318 YANKDSG
-330 QVAKWELPTK
+330 QVANWQLPTK

-347 QLALEKAIVNYDTNT
+347 QLKLEKAIVDYDTNT
-362 LNNQLSFTTNGDV
+362 LNNQLSFTTNADV

-421 GVNDAQKKLD
+421 EVSDAQKKLD
-431 DANKIDGSK
+431 DANKIDGDK

-462 SAAQKQVDQAK
+462 SAAQRKVDQAK